1 MTPHQ
6 PGSGHDYMYAVAV
19 VVRHQERNSEPLDG
33 SGQAMP
39 FGKTIPFGEGIV
51 PVKSEPRL
59 AL

>member
-1 MTPHQ
+1 
-6 PGSGHDYMYAVAV
+6 MYAVAV
-19 VVRHQERNSEPLDG
+19 VVRQQERNSEPLNG

-59 AL
+59 ALL